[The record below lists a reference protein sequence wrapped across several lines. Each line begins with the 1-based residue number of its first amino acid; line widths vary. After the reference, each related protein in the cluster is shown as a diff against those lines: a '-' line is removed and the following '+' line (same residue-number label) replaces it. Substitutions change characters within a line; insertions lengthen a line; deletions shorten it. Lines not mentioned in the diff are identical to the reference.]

1 MLCESAPGPGAVKA
15 SGSVSERPVIKGCN
29 DVAMDRLHQACR
41 FLASLGFPFPL
52 RGYSDEECRTRH
64 HALITREF
72 RWHKLGTL
80 EVRVAGLLFEGGC
93 YSSSDLILTNVR
105 CNSHYSSSTS
115 SVLVIITPKETPASR
130 RFVWCTSRHVTMC
143 LSVAGMRTLLYGTS
157 RKSRVHFFRP
167 LFSQSRQP

>member
-1 MLCESAPGPGAVKA
+1 VLCESAPGPGAVKA

-29 DVAMDRLHQACR
+29 EVAVDRFHQACR

-52 RGYSDEECRTRH
+52 RGYSDEEYRTRH
-64 HALITREF
+64 HALIMRKF
-72 RWHKLGTL
+72 RWHRFGTP
-80 EVRVAGLLFEGGC
+80 EVRVGLRKVGFFHLS
-93 YSSSDLILTNVR
+93 YDVPLTNVR
-105 CNSHYSSSTS
+105 SFSDYSIFTP
-115 SVLVIITPKETPASR
+115 SVLVISMFKETPASR

-143 LSVAGMRTLLYGTS
+143 LSVAGMHTLLYGTS